1 MTAKQLAYLFAMMM
15 VTGLPAYAVAQT
27 SGNVADKVA
36 RIERKNIIGAVLDSD
51 GEPLAGAT
59 VMIDGTTNGWPPM
72 PMVTSRYSPTI
83 KTPCSS
89 SLT

>member
-36 RIERKNIIGAVLDSD
+36 RIERKNIIGAV
-51 GEPLAGAT
+51 PRQRRRT
-59 VMIDGTTNGWPPM
+59 VGRRDRHDRWHNQWGGHRCRW
-72 PMVTSRYSPTI
+72 
-83 KTPCSS
+83 
-89 SLT
+89 